1 MTLGSP
7 RASQRRE
14 PPGRGARRRPGP
26 GALLPTIRSRLA
38 AHWGYSSST
47 KRWHPPGQ
55 PGGELEVGW
64 CCPAQPGRAR
74 GRAGE
79 KRSGSNPGA
88 STRPARAAHR
98 QQGVDLRLAA
108 RSPLDPEGVQKP
120 LTTAEPGTG
129 VRSPPI
135 EPDRAER
142 AEAQRHEQRSAG
154 STSRTPSQGT
164 VARRNRTR
172 ARTAE
177 PHGPPPAPE
186 PSGAACRNRRAR
198 RTPPVV
204 SGTARAASATP
215 TPDDR
220 HPHPPHPPPGP
231 ASFSNPSS
239 GPRDKHPQ
247 GPLRGPP
254 QGGPER
260 LGAAALICELLV
272 LHNSP

>member
-154 STSRTPSQGT
+154 RPRTPL
-164 VARRNRTR
+164 ARGPCPTERPGL
-172 ARTAE
+172 APPSPTAHRR
-177 PHGPPPAPE
+177 PPGPPGGCLSEQASETNTLRSFRERPAP
-186 PSGAACRNRRAR
+186 PAR
-198 RTPPVV
+198 P
-204 SGTARAASATP
+204 P

-220 HPHPPHPPPGP
+220 HPHPT
-231 ASFSNPSS
+231 PSATWPTWS
-239 GPRDKHPQ
+239 RTSSRTSRQDPK
-247 GPLRGPP
+247 GPLRGRP
-254 QGGPER
+254 QGGQS
-260 LGAAALICELLV
+260 G
-272 LHNSP
+272 